1 MSNQKTEMKFNK
13 LSDNMNINLIN
24 GLKLYIS
31 LIIFFFNNSLILIME
46 KNHKTG

>member
-31 LIIFFFNNSLILIME
+31 LIIFF
-46 KNHKTG
+46 